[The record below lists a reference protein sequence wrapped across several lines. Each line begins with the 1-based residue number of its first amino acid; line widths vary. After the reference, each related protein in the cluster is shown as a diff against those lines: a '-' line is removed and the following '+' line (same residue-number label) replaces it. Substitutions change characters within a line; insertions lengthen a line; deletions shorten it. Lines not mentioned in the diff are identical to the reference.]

1 MDANEQVDEQL
12 KQAQAEIAALRA
24 ENERLKQDIVKLRGV
39 LRSHS
44 QDKMATKLKDALRE

>member
-1 MDANEQVDEQL
+1 MDANEQANEQL
-12 KQAQAEIAALRA
+12 IQARAEIAALKA
-24 ENERLKQDIVKLRGV
+24 ENERLKQDIIKLRGV